1 VSSARAA
8 LLLVEMGFLGA
19 RALRGGIAAW
29 REAGHPLEPVVTEA
43 VPLRL
48 STEAA
53 PR

>member
-1 VSSARAA
+1 M
-8 LLLVEMGFLGA
+8 EMGFLAA

-29 REAGHPLEPVVTEA
+29 REAGHPLEPVTMA

-48 STEAA
+48 STGAA

>member
-1 VSSARAA
+1 
-8 LLLVEMGFLGA
+8 MGFLGA

-29 REAGHPLEPVVTEA
+29 REAGHPLEPVSAA
-43 VPLRL
+43 VALRL

>member
-1 VSSARAA
+1 
-8 LLLVEMGFLGA
+8 MGFLGA

-29 REAGHPLEPVVTEA
+29 REAGHPLAPVGEA

-53 PR
+53 AR

>member
-1 VSSARAA
+1 
-8 LLLVEMGFLGA
+8 MGFLGA

-29 REAGHPLEPVVTEA
+29 REAGHPLEPVTAPVA
-43 VPLRL
+43 LRL